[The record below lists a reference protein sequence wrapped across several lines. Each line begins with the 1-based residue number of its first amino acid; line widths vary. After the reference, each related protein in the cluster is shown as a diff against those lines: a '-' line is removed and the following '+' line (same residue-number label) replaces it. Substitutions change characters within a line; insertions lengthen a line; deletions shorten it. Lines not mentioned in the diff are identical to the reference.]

1 MASGGFAYTQGE
13 TARRESLLDVLTNI
27 DPTEGRLLKNL
38 QHSTAYNTLHEWP
51 IDTLEAVGD
60 NSQAEGQDAP
70 TDGGTDPTR
79 NNNITQIF
87 AKTAYVTG
95 TEQAVRH
102 AGFSDRMAYEIMKKM
117 KALNNDIEYALI
129 RGSIQSGVATNVSTN
144 TNGRRLKGMK
154 NYITTNTSNYSGV
167 SLTETNFNDMLQA
180 AWNAGGNINTIL
192 TTMGGKR
199 RVSAFTAGNT
209 KEVSATDNLLVNSI
223 NVYQSDAAGSVKI
236 FAHRYVTVAGDYGT
250 TATPGFDLLAIQD
263 DTWAVAFLQGREP
276 QTVDLARTGDA
287 IKKEI
292 ITELTLEARAQK
304 ANVYAK
310 VLF

>member
-1 MASGGFAYTQGE
+1 MATSGYALTYGE
-13 TARRESLLDVLTNI
+13 TARRESLLDVLTNV

-38 QHSTAYNTLHEWP
+38 QKSTAYNTLHEWP
-51 IDTLEAVGD
+51 VDTLEAVAQ
-60 NSQAEGQDAP
+60 NAQPEGADAP
-70 TDGGTDPTR
+70 VDGGTDPSR
-79 NNNITQIF
+79 KNNVTQIF

-102 AGFSDRMAYEIMKKM
+102 AGFADRMAYEIMKKM
-117 KALNNDIEYALI
+117 KALNNDIEYALV
-129 RGSIQSGVATNVSTN
+129 RGSVASGVASVAGAS
-144 TNGRRLKGMK
+144 GRRLNGMK
-154 NYITTNTSNYSGV
+154 NLITSNASNYSGV
-167 SLTETNFNDMLQA
+167 SLTETIFNDILAA
-180 AWNAGGNINTIL
+180 AWNQGGNVNTIL

-209 KEVSATDNLLVNSI
+209 KEVAATDNLLVNSI

-236 FAHRYVTVAGDYGT
+236 FAHRYVTVSGDYGT

-276 QTVDLARTGDA
+276 QTVDLARTGDS

-292 ITELTLEARAQK
+292 ITELTLEARAEK
-304 ANVYAK
+304 ANVKAL

>member
-1 MASGGFAYTQGE
+1 MATSGYALTYGE
-13 TARRESLLDVLTNI
+13 TARRESLLDVLTNV

-51 IDTLEAVGD
+51 VDTLESVGD
-60 NSQAEGQDAP
+60 NAQAEGQDAP
-70 TDGGTDPTR
+70 TDAGTDPSR
-79 NNNITQIF
+79 VQNITQIF
-87 AKTAYVTG
+87 AKTAIVTG

-129 RGSIQSGVATNVSTN
+129 RGSIASGVASVAGAS
-144 TNGRRLKGMK
+144 GRRLKGMK
-154 NYITTNTSNYSGV
+154 NFITTNTSNYSGV
-167 SLTETNFNDMLQA
+167 SLTETNFNDMLAA
-180 AWNAGGNINTIL
+180 AWNQGGNINTVL

-199 RVSAFTAGNT
+199 RISAFTAGNT
-209 KEVSATDNLLVNSI
+209 KEVAATDNLLVNSI

-236 FAHRYVTVAGDYGT
+236 FAHRYVTVSGDYGT

-287 IKKEI
+287 VKKEV

>member
-1 MASGGFAYTQGE
+1 MATSGYALTYGE
-13 TARRESLLDVLTNI
+13 TARRESLLDVLTNV

-38 QHSTAYNTLHEWP
+38 QKSTAYNTLHEWP
-51 IDTLEAVGD
+51 VDTLEAVGA
-60 NSQAEGQDAP
+60 NSQPEGADAP
-70 TDGGTDPTR
+70 TDGGTDPSR
-79 NNNITQIF
+79 ANNITQIF
-87 AKTAYVTG
+87 AKTAIVTG

-117 KALNNDIEYALI
+117 KALNNDIEYALV
-129 RGSIQSGVATNVSTN
+129 RGSVASGVASVAGAS
-144 TNGRRLKGMK
+144 GRRLNGMK
-154 NYITTNTSNYSGV
+154 NLITTNVSNYSGV
-167 SLTETNFNDMLQA
+167 SLTETIFNDILAA
-180 AWNAGGNINTIL
+180 AWSSGGNINTIL

-209 KEVSATDNLLVNSI
+209 KEVAATDNLLVNSI

-236 FAHRYVTVAGDYGT
+236 FAHRYVTVSGDYGT
-250 TATPGFDLLAIQD
+250 TATPGFDLLALQD

-287 IKKEI
+287 VKKEI

-304 ANVYAK
+304 ANVLAR

>member
-1 MASGGFAYTQGE
+1 MATSGYALTYGE
-13 TARRESLLDVLTNI
+13 TARRESLLDVLTNV

-38 QHSTAYNTLHEWP
+38 QKSTAYNTLHEWP
-51 IDTLEAVGD
+51 IDTLEAVGA
-60 NSQAEGQDAP
+60 NSQPEGADAP
-70 TDGGTDPTR
+70 TDGGTDPSR
-79 NNNITQIF
+79 ANNITQIF
-87 AKTAYVTG
+87 AKTAIVTG

-117 KALNNDIEYALI
+117 KALNNDIEFALV
-129 RGSIQSGVATNVSTN
+129 RGSVASGVASVAGAS
-144 TNGRRLKGMK
+144 GRRLAGMK
-154 NYITTNTSNYSGV
+154 NLITTNTSNYSGV
-167 SLTETNFNDMLQA
+167 SLTETIFNDILAA
-180 AWNAGGNINTIL
+180 AWNQGGNINTVL

-209 KEVSATDNLLVNSI
+209 KEVAATDNLLVNSI

-236 FAHRYVTVAGDYGT
+236 FAHRYVTVSGDYGT
-250 TATPGFDLLAIQD
+250 TATPGYDLLAIQD